1 MTLQEFTVVCTTC
14 QSRIKVRNPNLV
26 GQIVPCPKC
35 SSMVLIENL
44 NRIVVSPHGDAANS
58 QTETKEALGPL
69 PNLAANS
76 DDRNSEQS
84 PNARQ
89 RFRADGNG
97 TPASASSEAA
107 SPANSTR
114 SVTKSNSLPQPT
126 ASDSGVP
133 LTPLSQ
139 ADWVS
144 AKARA
149 RRQILLVFF
158 LSLSSCIVTVLL
170 FVLFVK
176 SWGETAATPVAQKT
190 DAAAKSPTA
199 TDSPAT
205 NSTAIPADI
214 APTTPPAEPTTD
226 EPASPTANNEP
237 NTDTNV
243 TEPASTPPEQ
253 SPLTPAIP
261 PVEASTSEAAEPPM
275 TAATDETA
283 AAENT
288 NSPTTVSPT
297 TPTPTTP
304 TTADKPAQ
312 LPDSLLKLATVFD
325 PSLETRLGETPGS
338 TIQPGAS
345 ALDIA
350 ALPVLSTAKLH
361 PPAAAKVD
369 VAKKLA
375 EEIAGIE
382 IRERPLA
389 EVLELWCQL
398 SGVGIDIQWNQIAA
412 ANVRPLEPVSIRQ
425 GRITFGDLL
434 NEIVS
439 KFGLEVS
446 VQENSLVRIA
456 PQEAFIVN
464 LLPKQWNISELLTD
478 KCSATDLTNLILALH
493 PKMTDTFQVSNDEIQ
508 WNDGTSAFQKFAVLE
523 VLEHLR
529 IVRGIQL
536 GSTYHREL
544 FERSW
549 PAPDAQPATQVVL
562 AKPAVKNAPIGQ
574 TLILAAQEAGS
585 IVSVDWPATWEHGL
599 SPLTEETF
607 LPRGRTLQGLVDA
620 VGTKYGLEVAWL
632 SSNHV
637 LLTNVQRQN
646 QMEMLVHLELPAKL
660 DVESLKRKL
669 SRFSTL
675 SENDLPSIRFAIDPQ
690 TDMLLAIIRP
700 LRTDEISQRP

>member
-1 MTLQEFTVVCTTC
+1 
-14 QSRIKVRNPNLV
+14 
-26 GQIVPCPKC
+26 
-35 SSMVLIENL
+35 MVLIENL

-97 TPASASSEAA
+97 TPVSASSENA
-107 SPANSTR
+107 STANSTR
-114 SVTKSNSLPQPT
+114 SVTKSNSPSQPT
-126 ASDSGVP
+126 AADSAVP

-149 RRQILLVFF
+149 RRQILFVFF

-176 SWGETAATPVAQKT
+176 SWGDPAATPVAQKT
-190 DAAAKSPTA
+190 DAAAKSPTVP
-199 TDSPAT
+199 DSPAT
-205 NSTAIPADI
+205 NSTTTPADI

-226 EPASPTANNEP
+226 EPASPTTNNEP
-237 NTDTNV
+237 NTDINV
-243 TEPASTPPEQ
+243 TEKVTAPTSTPPEQ

-261 PVEASTSEAAEPPM
+261 PAAANTSETAKPPI

-288 NSPTTVSPT
+288 NSPTTASPT
-297 TPTPTTP
+297 TPTPTTA
-304 TTADKPAQ
+304 TTTDKPAQ

-412 ANVRPLEPVSIRQ
+412 ANTRPLEPVSIRQ
-425 GRITFGDLL
+425 GRISFGDLL

-439 KFGLEVS
+439 KFGLEVTI
-446 VQENSLVRIA
+446 QETSLIRIA
-456 PQEAFIVN
+456 PQEATIVN
-464 LLPKQWNISELLTD
+464 NLPKQWNMNDLVTD
-478 KCSATDLTNLILALH
+478 KSSATDLTNLILALH
-493 PKMTDTFQVSNDEIQ
+493 PKMTDAFQVINNEIQ
-508 WNDGTSAFQKFAVLE
+508 WNEGTSAFQKFAVLE

-544 FERSW
+544 FDRSW
-549 PAPDAQPATQVVL
+549 PSPDAQPATQVVL
-562 AKPAVKNAPIGQ
+562 AKPAVKNAPVGQ

-585 IVSVDWPATWEHGL
+585 MVSVDWPATWEHGL

-607 LPRGRTLQGLVDA
+607 LPRGRTLQGLADA

-632 SSNHV
+632 SSNHA
-637 LLTNVQRQN
+637 LLTNIQRLN
-646 QMEMLVHLELPAKL
+646 QMEMLVHLEMPAKL

-690 TDMLLAIIRP
+690 TDMLLAYIRP
-700 LRTDEISQRP
+700 LRTDEISQHP